1 MADLNIPNLNIK
13 PDKYIFKKKLNLR
26 RKSKRRLFTESFF
39 LFILSVLLVYVNYLI
54 PNKNLLLQ
62 NLPST
67 FNKSFLLL
75 IDLFSYLYEIFLVIF
90 IFVSSFTALI
100 LMIGSI
106 NRLFKVS
113 KRKSK
118 IVYKLFQIGC
128 IRPPLPESESSSS
141 YSVSSPNNANMPST
155 IDERIID
162 KGKIEVWI
170 PMSIY
175 SPIN

>member
-13 PDKYIFKKKLNLR
+13 SDKYIFKKKLNLR

-67 FNKSFLLL
+67 FYKSFLLL

-90 IFVSSFTALI
+90 IFVSSFASII
-100 LMIGSI
+100 LMIGSF

-118 IVYKLFQIGC
+118 QIVYK
-128 IRPPLPESESSSS
+128 
-141 YSVSSPNNANMPST
+141 
-155 IDERIID
+155 
-162 KGKIEVWI
+162 
-170 PMSIY
+170 
-175 SPIN
+175 

>member
-13 PDKYIFKKKLNLR
+13 SDKNIFKKKLNLR
-26 RKSKRRLFTESFF
+26 RKSNRRLFTESFL
-39 LFILSVLLVYVNYLI
+39 LFILSALLVFINYLI

-90 IFVSSFTALI
+90 IFVFSFIALI
-100 LMIGSI
+100 LMIGSL
-106 NRLFKVS
+106 NRLFRVF

-118 IVYKLFQIGC
+118 QFVYK
-128 IRPPLPESESSSS
+128 
-141 YSVSSPNNANMPST
+141 
-155 IDERIID
+155 
-162 KGKIEVWI
+162 
-170 PMSIY
+170 
-175 SPIN
+175 

>member
-13 PDKYIFKKKLNLR
+13 SDKYIFKKKLNLR

-39 LFILSVLLVYVNYLI
+39 LFILSVLLVYINYLI

-75 IDLFSYLYEIFLVIF
+75 IDLFSNLYEIFLVIF
-90 IFVSSFTALI
+90 IFASSFTSI
-100 LMIGSI
+100 IFIIGSFY
-106 NRLFKVS
+106 RLFRIS

-118 IVYKLFQIGC
+118 QIIYK
-128 IRPPLPESESSSS
+128 
-141 YSVSSPNNANMPST
+141 
-155 IDERIID
+155 
-162 KGKIEVWI
+162 
-170 PMSIY
+170 
-175 SPIN
+175 

>member
-1 MADLNIPNLNIK
+1 MADLNIPNLNINS
-13 PDKYIFKKKLNLR
+13 DKYIFKKKLNLR

-39 LFILSVLLVYVNYLI
+39 LFIFSVLLVYINYLI

-75 IDLFSYLYEIFLVIF
+75 IELFSYLYEIFLVVF
-90 IFVSSFTALI
+90 IIVSSLTAFI
-100 LMIGSI
+100 LMVGCF

-118 IVYKLFQIGC
+118 QIVYK
-128 IRPPLPESESSSS
+128 
-141 YSVSSPNNANMPST
+141 
-155 IDERIID
+155 
-162 KGKIEVWI
+162 
-170 PMSIY
+170 
-175 SPIN
+175 

>member
-13 PDKYIFKKKLNLR
+13 SDKYIFKKKLNLR

-39 LFILSVLLVYVNYLI
+39 LFILSVLLVYIIYLI
-54 PNKNLLLQ
+54 PNKDMLLQ

-75 IDLFSYLYEIFLVIF
+75 IDLFSYLCEILLVIF

-100 LMIGSI
+100 LIVGSF
-106 NRLFKVS
+106 NRLYKVS

-118 IVYKLFQIGC
+118 KIVYK
-128 IRPPLPESESSSS
+128 
-141 YSVSSPNNANMPST
+141 
-155 IDERIID
+155 
-162 KGKIEVWI
+162 
-170 PMSIY
+170 
-175 SPIN
+175 

>member
-26 RKSKRRLFTESFF
+26 RKSKRRLFIESFF
-39 LFILSVLLVYVNYLI
+39 LLIFSALLVYINYLI

-67 FNKSFLLL
+67 LNKSFLLL
-75 IDLFSYLYEIFLVIF
+75 VDLFSYFYELFLVIF

-100 LMIGSI
+100 LMIGSF

-118 IVYKLFQIGC
+118 QIVYK
-128 IRPPLPESESSSS
+128 
-141 YSVSSPNNANMPST
+141 
-155 IDERIID
+155 
-162 KGKIEVWI
+162 
-170 PMSIY
+170 
-175 SPIN
+175 

>member
-13 PDKYIFKKKLNLR
+13 SDKYIFKKKLNLR

-39 LFILSVLLVYVNYLI
+39 LFILSVLLVFVNYLI

-75 IDLFSYLYEIFLVIF
+75 IDLFSNLYEIFLVIF
-90 IFVSSFTALI
+90 IFASSFTALI
-100 LMIGSI
+100 SLIGSFY
-106 NRLFKVS
+106 RLYRVS

-118 IVYKLFQIGC
+118 QVIYK
-128 IRPPLPESESSSS
+128 
-141 YSVSSPNNANMPST
+141 
-155 IDERIID
+155 
-162 KGKIEVWI
+162 
-170 PMSIY
+170 
-175 SPIN
+175 